1 MSVTAKFK
9 WWHGNSNE
17 DKEMQILDN
26 VNYKVCDDIK
36 QTIKSG
42 SKLSIAAACFS
53 IYAFQELKE
62 ELQEIAELRFI
73 FTSPTFT
80 TEKAPKEKREFYIPR
95 LNRERSLYGT
105 EFEIKLRNE
114 LTQKAIAKE
123 CADWIRQKVTFKS
136 NVTNENMM
144 GFINLDDKNYMPI
157 NGFTTV
163 DLGCERGNNAY
174 NMVQKTETPF
184 STAYI
189 ELFEGLWND
198 DVKLQEVTDEVIE
211 NITAAY
217 NENSPDFIYF
227 VTLYNIFNEFLED
240 VSEDNLPNE
249 ATGFKESKIWSMLYN
264 FQKDA
269 VLAIISKLEKYNG
282 CILADSVGLGKTF
295 TALAVVKYYENRNKS
310 VLVLCPKK
318 LTNNWNT
325 YKDNYV
331 NNPIAADRLRYDVLY
346 HTDLNRTHG
355 KSNGLDLDRL
365 NWSNYDLVVIDE
377 SHNFRNG
384 GKLSGEDN
392 EKENRYL
399 KLLNKVIRKGVKTKV
414 LMLSATP
421 VNNRFNDLKNQLA
434 LAYEGNTDLID
445 DKLNT
450 TRSIDDIFKSA
461 QRAFNTWSKW
471 EPADR
476 TTENLLRMLD
486 FDFFEVLDSVT
497 IARSRK
503 HIQKYY
509 DTTEIGTFPTR
520 LKPISLR
527 PQLTN
532 LKEAINY
539 NEIFE
544 QLMQLTLTIYTP
556 THFILPSKM
565 EKYAELYEDN
575 KVNVGF
581 TQANREQG
589 IRRLTAINLMKRM
602 ESSVYS
608 FNLTLKRILGLID
621 STIHSI
627 DTYDKTSSVKLE
639 LTDISDIDEFDAEDQ
654 NGEELFTFGKNVK
667 IEIGDMDYKSWR
679 DSLVKDRD
687 VLELLTLMVGDITP
701 EYDCKLQELFRV
713 ITDKLEHPINE
724 GNKKIIIFTA
734 FADTAGYLY
743 DNVSKFVKD
752 NFGLNTAMVSGSV
765 EGRTTVPKLRSDLNT
780 VLTCFSPIAKDKHLL
795 MPGDKTEI
803 DFLIATDCISE
814 GQNLQDCD
822 YLINYDIHWNPVR
835 IIQRFG
841 RIDRI
846 GSKNAYIQLVNFW
859 PDVTLDEYIDL
870 KAKVETRMKIVD
882 MTATGDD
889 NLLSE
894 EEKTDLEYR
903 KAQLK
908 RLQEEVVDIEDMSTG
923 ISIMDLGLNEFRLD
937 LLEYIKYHPDI
948 EKTPFGL
955 HSVAA
960 ASEDTPAGVIYVLKN
975 RSNSVNID
983 NQNRLH
989 PFYMVYISDE
999 GEVICDHLSPKQM
1012 LDKMRF
1018 LCKGK
1023 TQPIPEVYKQ
1033 FNKETRDGRDMSKFS
1048 YLLGEAIASI
1058 IEVKDE
1064 SDIDSFLGGGQ
1075 VSFLTNEI
1083 KGLDDFEL
1091 ICFLVVR

>member
-1 MSVTAKFK
+1 
-9 WWHGNSNE
+9 
-17 DKEMQILDN
+17 
-26 VNYKVCDDIK
+26 
-36 QTIKSG
+36 
-42 SKLSIAAACFS
+42 
-53 IYAFQELKE
+53 
-62 ELQEIAELRFI
+62 
-73 FTSPTFT
+73 
-80 TEKAPKEKREFYIPR
+80 
-95 LNRERSLYGT
+95 
-105 EFEIKLRNE
+105 
-114 LTQKAIAKE
+114 
-123 CADWIRQKVTFKS
+123 
-136 NVTNENMM
+136 
-144 GFINLDDKNYMPI
+144 
-157 NGFTTV
+157 
-163 DLGCERGNNAY
+163 
-174 NMVQKTETPF
+174 
-184 STAYI
+184 
-189 ELFEGLWND
+189 
-198 DVKLQEVTDEVIE
+198 
-211 NITAAY
+211 
-217 NENSPDFIYF
+217 
-227 VTLYNIFNEFLED
+227 
-240 VSEDNLPNE
+240 
-249 ATGFKESKIWSMLYN
+249 
-264 FQKDA
+264 
-269 VLAIISKLEKYNG
+269 
-282 CILADSVGLGKTF
+282 
-295 TALAVVKYYENRNKS
+295 
-310 VLVLCPKK
+310 
-318 LTNNWNT
+318 
-325 YKDNYV
+325 
-331 NNPIAADRLRYDVLY
+331 
-346 HTDLNRTHG
+346 
-355 KSNGLDLDRL
+355 
-365 NWSNYDLVVIDE
+365 
-377 SHNFRNG
+377 
-384 GKLSGEDN
+384 
-392 EKENRYL
+392 
-399 KLLNKVIRKGVKTKV
+399 
-414 LMLSATP
+414 
-421 VNNRFNDLKNQLA
+421 
-434 LAYEGNTDLID
+434 
-445 DKLNT
+445 
-450 TRSIDDIFKSA
+450 
-461 QRAFNTWSKW
+461 
-471 EPADR
+471 
-476 TTENLLRMLD
+476 MLD

-509 DTTEIGTFPTR
+509 DTTDIGTFPTR

-527 PQLTN
+527 PPLTS
-532 LKEAINY
+532 LKKAINY
-539 NEIFE
+539 NEIYE
-544 QLMQLTLTIYTP
+544 QLMMLSLSIYTP
-556 THFILPSKM
+556 SHFILPSKM

-575 KVNVGF
+575 KVNIGF

-608 FNLTLKRILGLID
+608 FNLTLKRILELID

-627 DTYDKTSSVKLE
+627 DTYDKTSSVKLD
-639 LTDISDIDEFDAEDQ
+639 LTDITNIDDYDSEDQ
-654 NGEELFTFGKNVK
+654 NGDELFTFGKKVR

-679 DSLVKDRD
+679 DSLVKDRE

-701 EYDCKLQELFRV
+701 EYDSKLQELFRV
-713 ITDKLEHPINE
+713 IRNKLEHPINE

-743 DNVSKFVKD
+743 DNVSKFVMD

-780 VLTCFSPIAKDKHLL
+780 VLTCFSPISKDKDLL

-846 GSKNAYIQLVNFW
+846 GSKNTYIQLVNFW

-908 RLQEEVVDIEDMSTG
+908 RLQEEVVDIEDMSSG

-937 LLEYIKYHPDI
+937 LLEYIKHHPDI
-948 EKTPFGL
+948 DKTPFGL

-989 PFYMVYISDE
+989 PFYMVYISNE

-1023 TQPIPEVYKQ
+1023 TEPIPELYRQ
-1033 FNKETRDGRDMSKFS
+1033 FNKETRDGRNMSALSK
-1048 YLLGEAIASI
+1048 LLGDAISSI
-1058 IEVKDE
+1058 IEVKEE
-1064 SDIDSFLGGGQ
+1064 SDIASFLGGGQ
-1075 VSFLTNEI
+1075 ISFLTNEI

>member
-1 MSVTAKFK
+1 
-9 WWHGNSNE
+9 
-17 DKEMQILDN
+17 
-26 VNYKVCDDIK
+26 
-36 QTIKSG
+36 
-42 SKLSIAAACFS
+42 
-53 IYAFQELKE
+53 
-62 ELQEIAELRFI
+62 
-73 FTSPTFT
+73 
-80 TEKAPKEKREFYIPR
+80 
-95 LNRERSLYGT
+95 
-105 EFEIKLRNE
+105 
-114 LTQKAIAKE
+114 
-123 CADWIRQKVTFKS
+123 
-136 NVTNENMM
+136 
-144 GFINLDDKNYMPI
+144 
-157 NGFTTV
+157 
-163 DLGCERGNNAY
+163 
-174 NMVQKTETPF
+174 
-184 STAYI
+184 
-189 ELFEGLWND
+189 
-198 DVKLQEVTDEVIE
+198 
-211 NITAAY
+211 
-217 NENSPDFIYF
+217 
-227 VTLYNIFNEFLED
+227 
-240 VSEDNLPNE
+240 
-249 ATGFKESKIWSMLYN
+249 
-264 FQKDA
+264 
-269 VLAIISKLEKYNG
+269 
-282 CILADSVGLGKTF
+282 
-295 TALAVVKYYENRNKS
+295 
-310 VLVLCPKK
+310 
-318 LTNNWNT
+318 
-325 YKDNYV
+325 
-331 NNPIAADRLRYDVLY
+331 
-346 HTDLNRTHG
+346 
-355 KSNGLDLDRL
+355 
-365 NWSNYDLVVIDE
+365 
-377 SHNFRNG
+377 
-384 GKLSGEDN
+384 
-392 EKENRYL
+392 
-399 KLLNKVIRKGVKTKV
+399 
-414 LMLSATP
+414 
-421 VNNRFNDLKNQLA
+421 
-434 LAYEGNTDLID
+434 
-445 DKLNT
+445 
-450 TRSIDDIFKSA
+450 
-461 QRAFNTWSKW
+461 
-471 EPADR
+471 
-476 TTENLLRMLD
+476 MLD

-527 PQLTN
+527 PPLTN

-544 QLMQLTLTIYTP
+544 QLMQLSLTIYTP

-627 DTYDKTSSVKLE
+627 DTYDKTSSVKIE
-639 LTDISDIDEFDAEDQ
+639 LTDISNIDEFDAEDQ
-654 NGEELFTFGKNVK
+654 NGEELFTFGKKVK

-713 ITDKLEHPINE
+713 IKDKLEHPINE

-743 DNVSKFVKD
+743 DNVSKFVKE
-752 NFGLNTAMVSGSV
+752 NFELNTAMVSGSV
-765 EGRTTVPKLRSDLNT
+765 DGRTTVPKLRSDLNT
-780 VLTCFSPIAKDKHLL
+780 VLTCFSPISKDKHLL

-846 GSKNAYIQLVNFW
+846 GSKNTYIQLVNFW

-937 LLEYIKYHPDI
+937 LLEYIKYHPEID
-948 EKTPFGL
+948 KTPFGL

-989 PFYMVYISDE
+989 PFYMVYISNE

-1023 TQPIPEVYKQ
+1023 TEPIPELYRQ
-1033 FNKETRDGRDMSKFS
+1033 FNKETRDGRNMSVFS
-1048 YLLGEAIASI
+1048 KLLGDAISSI
-1058 IEVKDE
+1058 IKVKEE

-1075 VSFLTNEI
+1075 ISFLTNDI

>member
-1 MSVTAKFK
+1 MELINNTTKT
-9 WWHGNSNE
+9 
-17 DKEMQILDN
+17 LR
-26 VNYKVCDDIK
+26 DDLAVEIK
-36 QTIKSG
+36 QG
-42 SKLSIAAACFS
+42 SRLSVAAACFS
-53 IYAFQELKE
+53 IYAFQELKK
-62 ELQEIAELRFI
+62 ELQGIDELRFI

-80 TEKAPKEKREFYIPR
+80 TEKAKKEKREFYIPR

-105 EFEIKLRNE
+105 EFEVKLRNE
-114 LTQKAIAKE
+114 LNQKAIAKE
-123 CADWIRQKVTFKS
+123 CAEWIRKKVTFKS

-174 NMVQKTETPF
+174 NMVQKTEVPF

-189 ELFEGLWND
+189 DLFDNLWND
-198 DVKLQEVTDEVIE
+198 TSKLQEVTDEVIE

-227 VTLYNIFNEFLED
+227 VTLYNIFSEFLED
-240 VSEDNLPNE
+240 VSEDHLPNE

-295 TALAVVKYYENRNKS
+295 TALAVIKYYENRNKS

-331 NNPIAADRLRYDVLY
+331 NNPIASDRLRYDVLY

-450 TRSIDDIFKSA
+450 TKSIDDIFKNA

-471 EPADR
+471 DPADR

-509 DTTEIGTFPTR
+509 DTSDIGTFPTR

-527 PQLTN
+527 PPLTS
-532 LKEAINY
+532 LKKAINY

-544 QLMQLTLTIYTP
+544 QLTQLSLSIYTP

-565 EKYAELYEDN
+565 EKYAEMYEDN

-602 ESSVYS
+602 ESSVHS
-608 FNLTLKRILGLID
+608 FNLTLKRIYSLID

-627 DTYDKTSSVKLE
+627 DTYDKTSSVRLE
-639 LTDISDIDEFDAEDQ
+639 LTDISDIDEFDSEDQ
-654 NGEELFTFGKNVK
+654 NGDELFTFGKKVK
-667 IEIGDMDYKSWR
+667 IDIGDMDYKSWR
-679 DSLVKDRD
+679 DSLAKDRD
-687 VLELLTLMVGDITP
+687 TLELLTLMVGDITP
-701 EYDCKLQELFRV
+701 EYDSKLQELFRV
-713 ITDKLEHPINE
+713 IKNKLEHPINE
-724 GNKKIIIFTA
+724 ENKKIIIFTA
-734 FADTAGYLY
+734 FADTAQYLF
-743 DNVSKFVKD
+743 DNVSKYVKD

-765 EGRTTVPKLRSDLNT
+765 EGRTTVPRLKSDLNT
-780 VLTCFSPIAKDKHLL
+780 VLTCFSPISKDKHLL
-795 MPGDKTEI
+795 MPNDNTEI

-846 GSKNAYIQLVNFW
+846 GSKNAFIQLVNFW

-889 NLLSE
+889 NLLSD

-923 ISIMDLGLNEFRLD
+923 ISIMDLGLNEFRMD
-937 LLEYIKYHPDI
+937 LLEYIKNHPDI
-948 EKTPFGL
+948 DKAPFGL

-960 ASEDTPAGVIYVLKN
+960 ASEETPAGVIYVLKN

-989 PFYMVYISDE
+989 PFYMVYISNE

-1023 TQPIPEVYKQ
+1023 TEPIPELYRQ
-1033 FNKETRDGRDMSKFS
+1033 FNKETRDGKNMVVFSK
-1048 YLLGEAIASI
+1048 LLGDAIASI
-1058 IEVKDE
+1058 IEVKEE

-1075 VSFLTNEI
+1075 MSFLTNEI

>member
-1 MSVTAKFK
+1 MELINNTTKTLKDDLSV
-9 WWHGNSNE
+9 E
-17 DKEMQILDN
+17 
-26 VNYKVCDDIK
+26 IK
-36 QTIKSG
+36 KG

-53 IYAFQELKE
+53 IYAFQELKQ
-62 ELQEIAELRFI
+62 ELQGIEELRFI

-80 TEKAPKEKREFYIPR
+80 TEKAKKEKREFYIPR
-95 LNRERSLYGT
+95 LNRERSLCGT
-105 EFEIKLRNE
+105 EFEVKLRNE
-114 LTQKAIAKE
+114 LTQKAIARE
-123 CADWIRQKVTFKS
+123 CAEWIRDKVTFKS
-136 NVTNENMM
+136 NITNENMM
-144 GFINLDDKNYMPI
+144 GFINLDKKNYMPI

-174 NMVQKTETPF
+174 NMVQKTEVPVLI
-184 STAYI
+184 AYI
-189 ELFEGLWND
+189 ELFETLWND
-198 DVKLQEVTDEVIE
+198 ATKLQEVTDEVIE
-211 NITAAY
+211 NITVAY

-240 VSEDNLPNE
+240 ISEDTLPNE

-295 TALAVVKYYENRNKS
+295 TALAVIKYYENRNKS

-331 NNPIAADRLRYDVLY
+331 NNPIASDRLRYDVLY
-346 HTDLNRTHG
+346 HTDLSRTHG
-355 KSNGLDLDRL
+355 TSNGLDLGRL
-365 NWSNYDLVVIDE
+365 NWGNYDLVVIDE

-399 KLLNKVIRKGVKTKV
+399 RLLNKVIRKGVKTKV

-434 LAYEGNTDLID
+434 LAYEGNTDFID
-445 DKLNT
+445 SKLNT
-450 TRSIDDIFKSA
+450 SRSIDDIFKNA

-476 TTENLLRMLD
+476 TTNNLLRMLD

-509 DTTEIGTFPTR
+509 DTTDIGTFPTR
-520 LKPISLR
+520 LKPISLQ
-527 PQLTN
+527 PKLTS
-532 LKEAINY
+532 LESAITY
-539 NEIFE
+539 NEIFD
-544 QLMQLTLTIYTP
+544 QLMQLSLTIYTP
-556 THFILPSKM
+556 SHYILPSKL

-621 STIHSI
+621 KTIHSI
-627 DTYDKTSSVKLE
+627 DTYDKSSSVKLD
-639 LTDISDIDEFDAEDQ
+639 LTDITNMDEFDGEDQ
-654 NGEELFTFGKNVK
+654 NGDELFTFGRKVK

-679 DSLVKDRD
+679 DSLMKDREILD
-687 VLELLTLMVGDITP
+687 LLSSMVGDITP
-701 EYDCKLQELFRV
+701 EYDSKLQELFCV
-713 ITDKLEHPINE
+713 IRDKMEHPINA
-724 GNKKIIIFTA
+724 GNKKLIIFTA
-734 FADTAGYLY
+734 FADTASYLY
-743 DNVSKFVKD
+743 EHVSQYVK
-752 NFGLNTAMVSGSV
+752 NYFGLHTAMVSGSV
-765 EGRTTVPKLRSDLNT
+765 EGRTTVPKLRNDLNT
-780 VLTCFSPIAKDKHLL
+780 VLTCFSPISKDKHLL
-795 MPGDKTEI
+795 MPNDNTEI
-803 DFLIATDCISE
+803 DVLIATDCISE

-846 GSKNAYIQLVNFW
+846 GSRNAVIQLVNFW

-889 NLLSE
+889 NLLSD

-908 RLQEEVVDIEDMSTG
+908 RLREEVVDIEDMTTG

-937 LLEYIKYHPDI
+937 LLDYMNIHPEI

-955 HSVAA
+955 HAVAP
-960 ASEDTPAGVIYVLKN
+960 ASEETPAGVIYVLKN

-989 PFYMVYISDE
+989 PFYMVYVDND
-999 GEVICDHLSPKQM
+999 GEVICDHLTPKQM

-1018 LCKGK
+1018 LCKNK
-1023 TQPIPEVYKQ
+1023 TEPIPERYRL
-1033 FNKETRDGRDMSKFS
+1033 FNKETNDGKNMSKFS
-1048 YLLGEAIASI
+1048 KLLGDAIASI
-1058 IEVKDE
+1058 IETKDE
-1064 SDIDSFLGGGQ
+1064 SDIDSFLSGGQ
-1075 VSFLTNEI
+1075 ISFLTNEI

>member
-1 MSVTAKFK
+1 MEVINNITKTLKDDLSV
-9 WWHGNSNE
+9 E
-17 DKEMQILDN
+17 
-26 VNYKVCDDIK
+26 IK
-36 QTIKSG
+36 QG
-42 SKLSIAAACFS
+42 SKLSITAACFS

-62 ELQEIAELRFI
+62 QLIAIDELRFI
-73 FTSPTFT
+73 FNSPTFVK
-80 TEKAPKEKREFYIPR
+80 EKLAKGKREFYIPR

-123 CADWIRQKVTFKS
+123 CAEWIKDKVTFKS
-136 NVTNENMM
+136 NISDNTIQGGLVV
-144 GFINLDDKNYMPI
+144 DDTGYTPI
-157 NGFTTV
+157 NNFTTV
-163 DLGCERGNNAY
+163 ELGCERGN
-174 NMVQKTETPF
+174 VI
-184 STAYI
+184 STTIVKDSSLAKSLLSDFNEI
-189 ELFEGLWND
+189 WND
-198 DVKLQEVTDEVIE
+198 KKILQNVTDEVVE
-211 NITAAY
+211 SITAAY

-227 VTLYNIFNEFLED
+227 ITLYNIFNEFLED
-240 VSEDNLPNE
+240 ISEDVLPNE
-249 ATGFKESKIWSMLYN
+249 ATGFKESKIWNMLFN

-269 VLAIISKLEKYNG
+269 ALAIINKLEKFNG

-295 TALAVVKYYENRNKS
+295 TALAVIKYYENRNKS

-355 KSNGLDLDRL
+355 NSNGLDLSRL
-365 NWSNYDLVVIDE
+365 NWGNYDLVVIDE

-392 EKENRYL
+392 ERENRYL
-399 KLLNKVIRKGVKTKV
+399 RLLNKVVRAGVKTKV

-434 LAYEGNTDLID
+434 LAYEGNTDYID
-445 DKLNT
+445 EKLNT
-450 TRSIDDIFKSA
+450 TRSIDDIFRNA
-461 QRAFNTWSKW
+461 QKAFNTWSKW
-471 EPADR
+471 DAEDR

-509 DTTEIGTFPTR
+509 DTSDIGSFPTR
-520 LKPISLR
+520 LKPISMQPR
-527 PQLTN
+527 LTD
-532 LKEAINY
+532 LKSAINY

-544 QLMQLTLTIYTP
+544 QLMMLNLSIYTP
-556 THFILPSKM
+556 SHFILPSKM
-565 EKYAELYEDN
+565 DKYAELYEDN
-575 KVNVGF
+575 KVNIGF
-581 TQANREQG
+581 TQASREQG

-608 FNLTLKRILGLID
+608 FNLTMIRIKELIN
-621 STIHSI
+621 STIKKI
-627 DTYDKTSSVKLE
+627 DAYDRHSSVKMN
-639 LTDISDIDEFDAEDQ
+639 LTDITDADDFDSEDQ
-654 NGEELFTFGKNVK
+654 NSDELFSFGRKVK
-667 IEIGDMDYKSWR
+667 IDLADMDYESWR
-679 DSLVKDRD
+679 RNLEKDSET
-687 VLELLTLMVGDITP
+687 LELLTVMVADITP
-701 EYDCKLQELFRV
+701 EHDSKLQELF
-713 ITDKLEHPINE
+713 KLLRHKVENPIN
-724 GNKKIIIFTA
+724 GTNKKVIIFTA
-734 FADTAGYLY
+734 FADTADYLY
-743 DNVSKFVKD
+743 NNVSQYMKR
-752 NFGLNTAMVSGSV
+752 NFNIDTAMITGTVD
-765 EGRTTVPKLRSDLNT
+765 GRTTAKLRYTDINT
-780 VLTCFSPIAKDKHLL
+780 ILTCFSPISKDKHLL
-795 MPGDKTEI
+795 MPNDPTEI
-803 DFLIATDCISE
+803 DLLIATDCISE

-846 GSKNAYIQLVNFW
+846 GSKNKYIQLVNFW

-870 KAKVETRMKIVD
+870 KSKVETRMKIVD

-889 NLLSE
+889 NIISE

-903 KAQLK
+903 KSQLK
-908 RLQEEVVDIEDMSTG
+908 RLKEEVVDIEEMSSG

-937 LLEYIKYHPDI
+937 LLEYIKQHPDI
-948 EKTPFGL
+948 DKTPFGL
-955 HSVAA
+955 HSVARA
-960 ASEDTPAGVIYVLKN
+960 TDDTPAGVIYVLKN

-989 PFYMVYISDE
+989 PFYMVYISRD
-999 GEVICDHLSPKQM
+999 GEVICDHLSPKEM

-1023 TQPIPEVYKQ
+1023 TEPIPELYRA
-1033 FNKETRDGRDMSKFS
+1033 FNKETKDGRNMSEFS
-1048 YLLGEAIASI
+1048 ALLGDAIASI
-1058 IEVKDE
+1058 IEVKEE

-1075 VSFLTNEI
+1075 MSFLADEI